1 MKRRSLLKA
10 LLVFFG
16 TVSFTSFVYPLLR
29 FLAPQ
34 GNADMVSKVVLAK
47 PEIPAGKSR
56 IVVINDKPVI
66 VINRPGK
73 GFIALS
79 KVCTHLGCLVEYEK
93 DNNRLICPCHA
104 GTYDLEG
111 NVLSG
116 PPPRPLFKVPL
127 KVEGD
132 QLIIG

>member
-1 MKRRSLLKA
+1 MRRRGFLKA
-10 LLVFFG
+10 LLTLCG
-16 TVSFTSFVYPLLR
+16 TVFLASFAYPLVR
-29 FLAPQ
+29 YLAPP
-34 GNADMVSKVVLAK
+34 GSSAVSRKTILAK
-47 PEIPAGKSR
+47 QEIPAGKSKS
-56 IVVINDKPVI
+56 VVINDKPVI

-93 DNNRLICPCHA
+93 DNNRLVCPCHA

-116 PPPRPLFKVPL
+116 PPPRPLSKVPL

-132 QLIIG
+132 QLILG

>member
-1 MKRRSLLKA
+1 MKRRSFLK
-10 LLVFFG
+10 LTLSMLGSISF
-16 TVSFTSFVYPLLR
+16 VSFAYPLVR
-29 FLAPQ
+29 FLAPP
-34 GNADMVSKVVLAK
+34 GSHAGEKKVVLWK
-47 PEIPAGKSR
+47 HEIPVGTSK
-56 IVVINDKPVI
+56 IIDINEKLVI

-93 DNNRLICPCHA
+93 GTNTLLCPCHA
-104 GTYDLEG
+104 GRFDLEG

-116 PPPRPLFKVPL
+116 PPPRPLSKFPL

-132 QLIIG
+132 QIIIG